1 VRDLCQYHSR
11 LATIRKLKLDLKS
24 LLFVLLEYTS
34 LFRVGTTDEQ
44 KASSCINQIDRVVG
58 SLPG

>member
-1 VRDLCQYHSR
+1 MRDLCQCHSR

-34 LFRVGTTDEQ
+34 FISRGDHGRAESQ
-44 KASSCINQIDRVVG
+44 
-58 SLPG
+58 